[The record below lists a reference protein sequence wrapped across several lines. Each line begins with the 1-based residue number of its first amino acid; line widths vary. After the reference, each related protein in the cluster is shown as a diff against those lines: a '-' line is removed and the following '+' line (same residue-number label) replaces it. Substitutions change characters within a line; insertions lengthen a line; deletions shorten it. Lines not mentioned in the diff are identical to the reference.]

1 MEGGNRGSIPPPAV
15 SKDQVCDCLWNLS
28 IHTSVG
34 LYERHPRVLREFTDI
49 VTKPHS
55 VIFEKSWWSD
65 EVHGDWKKGNLAP
78 IFEAGRKDD
87 PGSC

>member
-1 MEGGNRGSIPPPAV
+1 M
-15 SKDQVCDCLWNLS
+15 
-28 IHTSVG
+28 G

-87 PGSC
+87 PGTC